1 MTMYDRIRQLRTE
14 QGMSQEDLARKV
26 GYKGR
31 SMIARVESGQVDISQ
46 TKIQAF
52 AQALNTSV
60 DYLLDGEQSLAE
72 EFKRWKNIQPL
83 SVITKEDTMIIES
96 VNNRPVLKMLLKSVE
111 NLEDNDILQL
121 TQLANRFVELYR
133 RQS

>member
-83 SVITKEDTMIIES
+83 SVITKEETMIIES

>member
-83 SVITKEDTMIIES
+83 SGITKEDTMIIES

-133 RQS
+133 RK